1 MLPGISF
8 PLGIL
13 VVLGSAFIGGFV
25 AEKLKLPT
33 ILGYFISGIFVSGLL
48 TNLGWERGTLSI
60 LAEVGLA
67 LLMFCLGLEF
77 SWRKAEK
84 SKKRV
89 YFGAFLQVVFTAF
102 LGTILLKN
110 IFGLDL
116 KVALI
121 GAAAFSLSSTAM
133 VVKFLQG
140 KNLSETLPG
149 EIMITWLLVQD
160 LLSLPLSGVLPV
172 FLGQGDWQVIINTLF
187 NSSLILFFTLLCGW
201 KIVPYLTDLVASF
214 KNRELLLIFVVIL
227 IFIFSLLTA
236 SLGFSFVIG
245 AFLAGLVLNQTNEN
259 HAIFSQIRPFRDVFL
274 AIFFV
279 SLGLSLSPSFVITNF
294 GKILSISLLVLTL
307 KFVLISGIL
316 VYFGYHAKV
325 ILDVGLGLSQ
335 VGEFSFAFAA
345 TAFSQGFLDSFGYSL
360 ITSVALVTV
369 ALTPSLF
376 QLSGF
381 LYRKSG
387 RLAVRFPFL
396 YRKFFSYS
404 DQRLPLEELPF
415 ENHVVVLGYGRVGK
429 WVSNI
434 LEEANIPYL
443 VVEYNPQIVRELKL
457 EGKKVVF
464 GDPSD
469 IDVLDYAQVD
479 KAKMVILAIPDTLT
493 QKIAVTHCRSLNSR
507 VEILCR
513 SHLKEDHRELKSLGV
528 DFIIQPEF
536 EAALSISHRIL
547 QEMGFGKEEIGNNL
561 REARKKHEKDSNE

>member
-13 VVLGSAFIGGFV
+13 AVLGSAFIGGFV

-33 ILGYFISGIFVSGLL
+33 ILGYFIGGIFVSGLFSS
-48 TNLGWERGTLSI
+48 LGWERGMLSI

-67 LLMFCLGLEF
+67 LLMFSLGLEF

-84 SKKRV
+84 SKKKI
-89 YFGAFLQVVFTAF
+89 YLGSFLQVVLTSF
-102 LGTILLKN
+102 LGTMILKN
-110 IFGLDL
+110 VFGLDL

-140 KNLSETLPG
+140 KNLSESLPG

-160 LLSLPLSGVLPV
+160 LLSLPLSGVLPF
-172 FLGQGDWQVIINTLF
+172 FLGQGNWQIIVNTLF
-187 NSSLILFFTLLCGW
+187 NSSLILLFTLVCGW

-259 HAIFSQIRPFRDVFL
+259 HAIFSQIRPLRDVFL

-279 SLGLSLSPSFVITNF
+279 SLGLSLSPNFVIENL
-294 GKILSISLLVLTL
+294 GRILSVSLFILTL
-307 KFVLISGIL
+307 KFLLISGIL
-316 VYFGYHAKV
+316 AYFGYHAKT
-325 ILDVGLGLSQ
+325 IFNAGLGLSQ

-345 TAFSQGFLDSFGYSL
+345 TAFAQGFLDSFGYSL

-376 QLSGF
+376 QLSEV

-387 RLAVRFPFL
+387 KLAVKFPFL
-396 YRKFFSYS
+396 YRKFFASS
-404 DQRLPLEELPF
+404 DRRLPLEELPF

-434 LEEANIPYL
+434 LEETNIPYL

-457 EGKKVVF
+457 EGKRVVF

-493 QKIAVTHCRSLNSR
+493 QKIAVTHCRSLNPR
-507 VEILCR
+507 AEILCR
-513 SHLKEDHRELKSLGV
+513 SHLKEDHRELRSLGV
-528 DFIIQPEF
+528 NFIIQPEF

-547 QEMGFGKEEIGNNL
+547 QEMGFDKDKIGDNL
-561 REARKKHEKDSNE
+561 REARKKHEKDTNE